1 MCCTDTQEIIW
12 QRNYVTANGPV
23 LTADVTCGNVDPY
36 YGILSTPAIVGTTLY
51 FVTYLKEGST
61 TVELTYR

>member
-1 MCCTDTQEIIW
+1 M
-12 QRNYVTANGPV
+12 TANGPV